1 MSSGTMEKVGGVKTI
16 TLKTN
21 GAPEKNVVFICSS
34 TSEDKYSYINN
45 GNAVA
50 YLDSSISIGKG
61 TVFGIFGSKGVDNFI
76 D

>member
-1 MSSGTMEKVGGVKTI
+1 M
-16 TLKTN
+16 
-21 GAPEKNVVFICSS
+21 FICSS